1 MLKYGD
7 LSLINNGNSRLLVP
21 RNLTYRQKELFNSD
35 INNSNINNSDF
46 LNIIQ
51 INAID
56 IISDNISLLNTT
68 PIIRFTPGNELIIKD
83 DTINYIG
90 FLNNNIKVYQ
100 PLDLSANGIIKFGT
114 NLQISNGTSN
124 VITINSA
131 TIDTSANISLLN
143 TTPNIIFNDRLKLSN
158 TTFSDNSSNAIVVY
172 NTSSNDYEKKYIKK
186 VTLTQTDTSMNVFF
200 NNIKNSSTD
209 SLTFTGKIV
218 SVADISNSV
227 HILFQGYTQMTNS
240 TTSSVAFTQ
249 TQLFTNTANPLWK
262 INSITLSGNNL
273 IIQISD
279 SNTSFPNR
287 ISNWIISLESIS
299 I

>member
-1 MLKYGD
+1 
-7 LSLINNGNSRLLVP
+7 
-21 RNLTYRQKELFNSD
+21 
-35 INNSNINNSDF
+35 
-46 LNIIQ
+46 
-51 INAID
+51 
-56 IISDNISLLNTT
+56 
-68 PIIRFTPGNELIIKD
+68 
-83 DTINYIG
+83 
-90 FLNNNIKVYQ
+90 
-100 PLDLSANGIIKFGT
+100 
-114 NLQISNGTSN
+114 
-124 VITINSA
+124 
-131 TIDTSANISLLN
+131 
-143 TTPNIIFNDRLKLSN
+143 
-158 TTFSDNSSNAIVVY
+158 
-172 NTSSNDYEKKYIKK
+172 
-186 VTLTQTDTSMNVFF
+186 MNVFF